1 MEILILCLASFS
13 VSLLTFFS
21 GFGLGTLLM
30 PVFALFFP
38 IDAAIALTGV
48 VHLLNNIFKF
58 ILLNRK
64 VDVTTVLRFGV
75 PAILGAY
82 LGAKLL
88 LNLSAWSPLFEYQ
101 LGGKLFYGTPIKLI
115 IAALLVF
122 FALMESLPSLKKI
135 EFDKNKMVA
144 GGLLSGFFGG
154 LSGHQGALRSA
165 FLIRSGLSKEAYIA
179 TGVLIACLVD
189 VSRLFVYSEKY
200 MHSELME
207 NSILLVLASFS
218 AFLGAVLGNLLLKK
232 VTLGQVQV
240 LVTVMLILLAAGLA
254 LGLV

>member
-1 MEILILCLASFS
+1 
-13 VSLLTFFS
+13 
-21 GFGLGTLLM
+21 
-30 PVFALFFP
+30 
-38 IDAAIALTGV
+38 
-48 VHLLNNIFKF
+48 
-58 ILLNRK
+58 

-101 LGGKLFYGTPIKLI
+101 LGGKLFYGTPVKLI